1 MLKKLKIFL
10 VLSLLLMILPPKTT
24 NAESK
29 TLVGISTVYETRVTT
44 VELAVFINSKESIA
58 SGSFDV
64 EYDPELL
71 RITETNLT
79 KGSILSND
87 LTSIE
92 GATPGNASLAF
103 ANAEGRQ
110 LDGTLLSIKA
120 TVRKSNTPIDVKLKN
135 VQLYKE
141 DGTEVKAQLVDGSI
155 KDFKGRIEAHKEK
168 VKRDKQWT
176 ITLNEAYD
184 PATLNEHA
192 VNVKRG
198 SVKVDVI
205 IKPLNAK
212 SFTVTPKNGYLSGAH
227 TIEITELLHSANGT
241 KLNKPI
247 RKTFSVE

>member
-1 MLKKLKIFL
+1 
-10 VLSLLLMILPPKTT
+10 MILPPKPT

-29 TLVGISTVYETRVTT
+29 TLVGISTVYEKNTT
-44 VELAVFINSKESIA
+44 SVDLTVFISSNESIA
-58 SGSFDV
+58 SGSIDIEFNPD
-64 EYDPELL
+64 LL
-71 RITETNLT
+71 KVTDTNVK
-79 KGSILSND
+79 KGAILSEH
-87 LTSIE
+87 LTSTN
-92 GATPGNASLAF
+92 GTTPGRVSLAF
-103 ANAEGRQ
+103 ANSKGGQ
-110 LDGTLLSIKA
+110 LSGSLLTMTARVSKA
-120 TVRKSNTPIDVKLKN
+120 NTPIDLKLMNVKLFKD
-135 VQLYKE
+135 
-141 DGTEVKAQLVDGSI
+141 DGTEVKAQLVDGEI
-155 KDFKGRIEAHKEK
+155 KEFKGIVEAHKEK

-176 ITLNEAYD
+176 ITLSEEYD

-212 SFTVTPKNGYLSGAH
+212 SFIVTPKSGFSSGAH